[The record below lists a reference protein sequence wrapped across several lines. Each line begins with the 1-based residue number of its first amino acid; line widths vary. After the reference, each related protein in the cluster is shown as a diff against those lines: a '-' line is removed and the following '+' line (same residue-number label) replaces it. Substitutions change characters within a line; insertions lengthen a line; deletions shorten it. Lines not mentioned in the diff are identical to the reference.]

1 MWIYTSTPPYNFMAR
16 DNFTFYKQKQCTLQ
30 RNLQCIFFR
39 DGKSEDEDEDEDY
52 DGCNGDSGD
61 FPSLENSGKTSPSS
75 GEYYII
81 VAVNMSAWEL
91 ACSYIRI
98 LSSR

>member
-1 MWIYTSTPPYNFMAR
+1 VNYTVRPIENNFNIDISRNCAHFRKIYNIY
-16 DNFTFYKQKQCTLQ
+16 
-30 RNLQCIFFR
+30 FFR

-75 GEYYII
+75 GEYYRMAHEMIQRLI
-81 VAVNMSAWEL
+81 Q
-91 ACSYIRI
+91 Y
-98 LSSR
+98 